1 MKNVSR
7 LCFAVTLMFLVIAVS
22 RINKSKNDILMS
34 QTAEEQT
41 YYDVKTE
48 EQLTNDVYDETYS
61 RTNVYN
67 ETLVYASSFP
77 DIELPEVEGYEK
89 DAYGNYIITEE
100 MFEYGKLPVNEYGTI
115 DYVMCYDENGILVN
129 PMPYIYNNYLQYF
142 NSYGG

>member
-1 MKNVSR
+1 MKNVGR
-7 LCFAVTLMFLVIAVS
+7 LFFAVTLMFLVIAAS
-22 RINKSKNDILMS
+22 IINKSKNDILMS

-41 YYDVKTE
+41 HYYVTMEK
-48 EQLTNDVYDETYS
+48 QLTNDVYDETYS
-61 RTNVYN
+61 STNVYN
-67 ETLVYASSFP
+67 QTLAYASSFP
-77 DIELPEVEGYEK
+77 NIELPEVEGYEK

-100 MFEYGKLPVNEYGTI
+100 MFESGKLPVNEYGII

>member
-7 LCFAVTLMFLVIAVS
+7 LCFAVTLMLLVIAVG
-22 RINKSKNDILMS
+22 RINKSENDIIIK
-34 QTAEEQT
+34 QTKEEQT
-41 YYDVKTE
+41 HYVSATE
-48 EQLTNDVYDETYS
+48 DHLINDVYDESYLS
-61 RTNVYN
+61 KNVYN
-67 ETLVYASSFP
+67 ETLEYETSFP
-77 DIELPEVEGYEK
+77 DIELPDINGYEK

-100 MFEYGKLPVNEYGTI
+100 MFESGKLPVNEYGII